1 VSLRQGAVMAVL
13 GKRTLS
19 KQPVG
24 VRLGLGPRV
33 LCLVVALHV
42 LKGGVGRVAGDQLGF
57 TARVLAHSVTHRPT
71 AGVPLTSDHKTQPE
85 PNVAT
90 EHQEAYQEDEVDG
103 LVVGGGACL
112 LYFDQSGIM
121 DTMIALQ
128 SLLSSAWWRS
138 PCCQLLGLEAENS
151 LACPARTHP
160 RAMAVEDVVLGIG
173 VFSARQ
179 VKLRNES
186 EPEGH
191 WMLPVVGLRVRRQA

>member
-1 VSLRQGAVMAVL
+1 MAVL

-24 VRLGLGPRV
+24 VRLGLRPRV
-33 LCLVVALHV
+33 LCLVVGLHV

-128 SLLSSAWWRS
+128 SLLDSQAVR
-138 PCCQLLGLEAENS
+138 GLESTEADQ
-151 LACPARTHP
+151 HH
-160 RAMAVEDVVLGIG
+160 
-173 VFSARQ
+173 
-179 VKLRNES
+179 KRNHRK
-186 EPEGH
+186 GKD
-191 WMLPVVGLRVRRQA
+191 WRVGGEVSCT